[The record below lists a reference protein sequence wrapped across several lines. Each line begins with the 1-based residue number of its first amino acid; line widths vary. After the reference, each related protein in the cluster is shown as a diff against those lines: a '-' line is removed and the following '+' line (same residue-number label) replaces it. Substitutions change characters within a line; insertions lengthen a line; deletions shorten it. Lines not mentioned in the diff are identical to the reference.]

1 MLKDCPD
8 VITVHELAK
17 LLGVSNNYAYKLI
30 KEGAIGYRKVGHKI
44 LVPKICVEDFFESAR
59 ISSLG

>member
-8 VITVHELAK
+8 VITVREMAK
-17 LLGVSNNYAYKLI
+17 LLGVSNNYAYKLL
-30 KEGAIGYRKVGHKI
+30 KEGAIGYRKVGHRI

-59 ISSLG
+59 IPTI

>member
-8 VITVHELAK
+8 VITVNEMAEI
-17 LLGVSNNYAYKLI
+17 LGVSINYAYKLL

-44 LVPKICVEDFFESAR
+44 LVPKICIEDFFESAR
-59 ISSLG
+59 VSTI

>member
-8 VITVHELAK
+8 VITVREMAK
-17 LLGVSNNYAYKLI
+17 LLGVSINYAYKLL
-30 KEGAIGYRKVGHKI
+30 KEGAIGYRKVGHRI

-59 ISSLG
+59 IPTI